1 MLPRP
6 PRSTRTDTLFP
17 YTTLFRSARPSP
29 LSSPLFEMQA
39 GLEGL
44 EQRAGADIARARKDA
59 PLMAGSHPCAV
70 PDCITPAKIGQLMCR
85 GHWFMVSQ
93 KTRRAV
99 NATWRNFKKS
109 PPSYTASR
117 AQAIKEVQEKE
128 RPDHQPK
135 LF

>member
-1 MLPRP
+1 MRISDWSSDVCSSDLTLGTFAQKITVPPRP
-6 PRSTRTDTLFP
+6 HGALAAHR
-17 YTTLFRSARPSP
+17 ARPSP

-39 GLEGL
+39 GLEAL

-99 NATWRNFKKS
+99 DRKS
-109 PPSYTASR
+109 TRLNSS
-117 AQAIKEVQEKE
+117 
-128 RPDHQPK
+128 H
-135 LF
+135 

>member
-1 MLPRP
+1 
-6 PRSTRTDTLFP
+6 
-17 YTTLFRSARPSP
+17 
-29 LSSPLFEMQA
+29 MQA
-39 GLEGL
+39 GLEAL

-128 RPDHQPK
+128 RSEEHTSELQSLMRISYAVFCLK
-135 LF
+135 KKIKQQ

>member
-1 MLPRP
+1 
-6 PRSTRTDTLFP
+6 
-17 YTTLFRSARPSP
+17 
-29 LSSPLFEMQA
+29 MQA
-39 GLEGL
+39 GLEAL

-99 NATWRNFKKS
+99 NATWRNFKKRS
-109 PPSYTASR
+109 EEHTSELQSLMRSSYAVFCLKKKKNTHK
-117 AQAIKEVQEKE
+117 QT
-128 RPDHQPK
+128 
-135 LF
+135 

>member
-1 MLPRP
+1 MRI
-6 PRSTRTDTLFP
+6 SDW
-17 YTTLFRSARPSP
+17 
-29 LSSPLFEMQA
+29 SSDVCSSDL
-39 GLEGL
+39 
-44 EQRAGADIARARKDA
+44 
-59 PLMAGSHPCAV
+59 
-70 PDCITPAKIGQLMCR
+70 
-85 GHWFMVSQ
+85 Q

-135 LF
+135 LFRKELPWPTVHIGASTCISTKRISATPTPNISSSPPSERTETLRWGQE

>member
-1 MLPRP
+1 
-6 PRSTRTDTLFP
+6 
-17 YTTLFRSARPSP
+17 
-29 LSSPLFEMQA
+29 
-39 GLEGL
+39 
-44 EQRAGADIARARKDA
+44 
-59 PLMAGSHPCAV
+59 MAGSHPGAV

-128 RPDHQPK
+128 RPDHQRSEEHTSELQSLMRITYAVFCLK
-135 LF
+135 KKKTEHRHHL